1 MKWDFSIRE
10 NQLCYDFVPLGPRA
24 DSKLLNSK
32 TNEKA
37 KFLLTTNVTSFSVF
51 HAEATVSIGLKNVH
65 RMVTSILQ
73 N

>member
-1 MKWDFSIRE
+1 MGFLTSALAIT
-10 NQLCYDFVPLGPRA
+10 P
-24 DSKLLNSK
+24 
-32 TNEKA
+32 KA
-37 KFLLTTNVTSFSVF
+37 LTHSSYFFAHLPEARWHIDVTSFSVF